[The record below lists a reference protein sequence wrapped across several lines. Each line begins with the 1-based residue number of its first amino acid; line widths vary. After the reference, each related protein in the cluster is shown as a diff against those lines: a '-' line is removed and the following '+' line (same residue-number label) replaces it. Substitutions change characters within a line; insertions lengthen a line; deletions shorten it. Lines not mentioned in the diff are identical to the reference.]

1 MLSDRLRRWSQW
13 IVQPIVRTLHRL
25 HVTPNQL
32 TIFGFLLNL
41 INAWLLAIGRLQ
53 LAGVLILLFS
63 AMDALDGSLAR
74 LSGQVT
80 KFGGFLDSVLD
91 RVSETALFLGLLIY
105 FVHSGPQDQ
114 IYVYLVYLAINGS
127 LLVSYTRARA
137 EGLGLEC
144 RAGWFTRVE
153 RIIVLSLG
161 LLVGWIRPVLWLL
174 AIATNLTALQR
185 IIHVYNVTHGKEPKT
200 PGSPH

>member
-1 MLSDRLRRWSQW
+1 MLSDLLRKWSQG

-25 HVTPNQL
+25 GVTPNQL
-32 TIFGFLLNL
+32 TIAGFLLNL
-41 INAWLLAIGRLQ
+41 INAWLLAIGRLP
-53 LAGVLILLFS
+53 LAGALILVFS
-63 AMDALDGSLAR
+63 ALDALDGSLAR
-74 LSGQVT
+74 ISGQVT

-105 FVHSGPQDQ
+105 FVHSGPSDQ
-114 IYVYLVYLAINGS
+114 VYIYLTYLAINGS

-144 RAGWFTRVE
+144 RVGWFTRVE

-161 LLVGWIRPVLWLL
+161 LLVGWIRPVLWIL
-174 AIATNLTALQR
+174 AILTNLTALQR
-185 IIHVYNVTHGKEPKT
+185 IIHVYNVTRSRKPEPHN
-200 PGSPH
+200 PE